1 MLSCAWPCA
10 MPSKCRGSDACVH
23 FIVPPRLADDVV
35 SVTFVR
41 SFDSV
46 GAEVELLLL
55 LELEPPLSDP
65 PQAARNAAPA
75 AVAPVAMTARR
86 RVIRCCNTLAQ

>member
-1 MLSCAWPCA
+1 

-35 SVTFVR
+35 SVTLVR

-46 GAEVELLLL
+46 GAVVPL
-55 LELEPPLSDP
+55 LELELPLSLP
-65 PQAARNAAPA
+65 PQAARKAAPA
-75 AVAPVAMTARR
+75 AVAPVATIARR